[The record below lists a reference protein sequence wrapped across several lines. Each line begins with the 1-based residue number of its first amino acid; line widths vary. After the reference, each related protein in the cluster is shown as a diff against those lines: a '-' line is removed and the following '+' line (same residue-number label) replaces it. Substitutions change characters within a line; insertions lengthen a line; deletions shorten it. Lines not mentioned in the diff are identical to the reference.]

1 MKLLIKVSTWAKR
14 NPWTARILIVSSH
27 LLLTIFAI
35 LLGFILTNLG
45 ISIPEYTF
53 LSACLI
59 FSIGLI
65 IYPLKAEK
73 GSRCSKI
80 QFYQRQKMADLI
92 LAGATFIMVLQL
104 ANGYFTNEI
113 KPVER
118 VWNITAQACY
128 VKVTQ
133 TEAVAPAI
141 ENPTEK
147 QIEKNITSRKEKRSS
162 VQSSIQKLQSQINK
176 RTEGGKAGL
185 GILLI
190 IGSLG
195 LLFLVVALACN
206 LSCSGAEGAAVM
218 VGILGGAAI
227 IFLMLKAF
235 KMMGK
240 KKNGATT

>member
-1 MKLLIKVSTWAKR
+1 MHLLIKTSTWAKR
-14 NPWTARILIVSSH
+14 NQWTARILIVLSH

-35 LLGFILTNLG
+35 LLGSILTNLG
-45 ISIPEYTF
+45 ISIPGYISLF
-53 LSACLI
+53 ACMI
-59 FSIGLI
+59 FSIGLT
-65 IYPLKAEK
+65 IYPIKKEK
-73 GSRCSKI
+73 WVRYNKLE
-80 QFYQRQKMADLI
+80 FYQRQKLADLM

-104 ANGYFTNEI
+104 GNGYFNSEI

-128 VKVTQ
+128 VKLTQ
-133 TEAVAPAI
+133 PETVVSAI
-141 ENPTEK
+141 ENPTEE
-147 QIEKNITSRKEKRSS
+147 QLEKNITNRKEKRSTLKS
-162 VQSSIQKLQSQINK
+162 KLEKLLPQINNSS
-176 RTEGGKAGL
+176 EGGKTGL

-227 IFLMLKAF
+227 IFLLLKAF

-240 KKNGATT
+240 KKNGATP